1 MPVVQSY
8 PVHVFCHADLNTTDA
23 QAARSFY
30 GTLLDWDFTET
41 QLEGQSVHSMGRI
54 DGHAVAGLAQLP
66 PNAEAA
72 GMCPNWT
79 PYIHVADADRTLAV
93 GEEAGGT
100 TVMPPFAV
108 EDAASI
114 AVMMDALGA
123 VVALFLVGTQI
134 GVGLVHEPGAMVW
147 FDLLTEDRSS
157 AAAHYRTVFGW
168 ETEQD
173 RIGKGHSL
181 LVGGPDSA
189 DEWRYGAGLDDGP
202 TAWLSPAPLWLVY
215 FQVADIAVSVQ
226 LALELSAQ
234 APGGIKPGRIA
245 RLLDSQGAPFGLV
258 QAD

>member
-54 DGHAVAGLAQLP
+54 DGYAVAGLAQLP

-72 GMCPNWT
+72 GMRPNWT

-108 EDAASI
+108 EDAA
-114 AVMMDALGA
+114 
-123 VVALFLVGTQI
+123 
-134 GVGLVHEPGAMVW
+134 GLVREPGAMVW
-147 FDLLTEDRSS
+147 FDLLTEDRSAT
-157 AAAHYRTVFGW
+157 AAYYRTIFGW

-173 RIGKGHSL
+173 RIGKGHAL

-189 DEWRYGAGLDDGP
+189 DEWRYGAVLDDGP
-202 TAWLSPAPLWLVY
+202 PAWLSPVPLWLVY
-215 FQVADIAVSVQ
+215 FQVADIDASVQ

-234 APGGIKPGRIA
+234 APDGIKLGPVGRIA
-245 RLLDSQGAPFGLV
+245 RLLDPQGVPFGLV